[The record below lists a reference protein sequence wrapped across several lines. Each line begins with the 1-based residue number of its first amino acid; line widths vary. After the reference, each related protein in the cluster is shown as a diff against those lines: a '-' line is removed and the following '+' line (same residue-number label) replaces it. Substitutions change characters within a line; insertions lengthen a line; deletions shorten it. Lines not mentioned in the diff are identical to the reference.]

1 MALVAKLSM
10 IAFPAFMIMSGVML
24 GYLHRSNANQFQR
37 IQTKLIDR
45 GLFLLTIGHI
55 LIALA
60 HSGVAG
66 GILEAFNCQTV
77 RCFDVMF

>member
-1 MALVAKLSM
+1 
-10 IAFPAFMIMSGVML
+10 MIMSGVML
-24 GYLHRSNANQFQR
+24 GYLHRSNANKFQR

-45 GLFLLTIGHI
+45 GLFLLTIGHV

-66 GILEAFNCQTV
+66 GILEAFNWGFITDAIGV
-77 RCFDVMF
+77 SIINFPVLFTGIRIE